1 MGRPIKKIWIGERAG
16 FGPGAGVASV
26 TVGGTNNSTGYT
38 DLDAVTI
45 GAPDQAG
52 GVQAAGYILET
63 GGVIDSVVITEAGSG
78 YTSAPTVTAP
88 TGTLGTTTLTA
99 VLTASGGVTI
109 TASGFLEGGS
119 NLPVDI
125 IAQKG
130 NDTYRV
136 TDGTRTG
143 ECSLTSDGETAHG
156 TPNAA
161 GEMVIVATDSGN
173 GTYYVTKLYN
183 NTVRLEQFGAGPW
196 EFVAGDKVE
205 WAKDGVAV
213 VNVSVSISA

>member
-99 VLTASGGVTI
+99 VLTTGTQDVIAA
-109 TASGFLEGGS
+109 TAFLLGGS
-119 NLPVDI
+119 NLSADM

-130 NDTYRV
+130 DITYRV
-136 TDGTRTG
+136 ETADGIG
-143 ECSLTSDGETAHG
+143 ECSLVNDDPA
-156 TPNAA
+156 AA
-161 GEMVIVATDSGN
+161 GEMAIIATDSAS

-183 NTVRLEQFGAGPW
+183 NTVRLDPTNGTGVQFGL
-196 EFVAGDKVE
+196 GDKVE

-213 VNVSVSISA
+213 VNYSVDITS